1 MMRHKNK
8 IRRFLGQCQPAKK
21 LQKPFTRYRVETGTR
36 FIENQNSIP
45 RHQGPTD
52 QDALPF
58 SLGKECLRP
67 IGEIGALH
75 LTQVLARFTEQS
87 SFRRVPQV

>member
-1 MMRHKNK
+1 MRHKNK

-45 RHQGPTD
+45 RNQGPTD

-58 SLGKECLRP
+58 SCERNAQGRS
-67 IGEIGALH
+67 AR
-75 LTQVLARFTEQS
+75 LAHST
-87 SFRRVPQV
+87 